1 MGCLADSERGMI
13 GLMRERIEI
22 QRPVETASA
31 EGQPVKTWVKVIG
44 MWARAE
50 SLTGREMDV
59 LKQINSEISRK
70 FTVNYRKDLLPTDDQ
85 NNSPLKMRVRWND
98 TSFNIHDIQADENRF
113 DLMIYTSRVK

>member
-1 MGCLADSERGMI
+1 MSV

-31 EGQPVKTWVKVIG
+31 EGQLVKTWVKVIG
-44 MWARAE
+44 TWARTE
-50 SLTGREMDV
+50 SLMGREMDV
-59 LKQINSEISRK
+59 LKKISSEISRK

-85 NNSPLKMRVRWND
+85 DNSPLKMRVRWNE